1 MMHRRRLVL
10 TAPLVLASCGS
21 VLPAQKY
28 VPQVDWPLDPQ
39 PPKWQAASPGGP
51 VLLVRDLAA
60 GPGLD
65 DQGLQSLRADGSLDI
80 SYYNHWAVPP
90 ADAATAALTN
100 WAEASGAFSAVVGTG
115 TRLTPGLI
123 VEGTLTEFVA
133 DLSTGQ
139 ARAVLT
145 LVVIGNSGSI
155 AAKSLPL
162 AQRRIAGT
170 APLSGNDASAQ
181 VAAERAALADAL
193 GLAVAL
199 LIKCS

>member
-1 MMHRRRLVL
+1 MMHRRLIL
-10 TAPLVLASCGS
+10 TAPLVLAACSS
-21 VLPAQKY
+21 LLPAQKY
-28 VPQVDWPLDPQ
+28 VPQVDWPLA
-39 PPKWQAASPGGP
+39 PPPPNWQAANPSGQ

-133 DLSTGQ
+133 DLSAGQ

-145 LVVIGNSGSI
+145 LVVISNSSSI
-155 AAKSLPL
+155 TAKSHPL
-162 AQRRIAGT
+162 AQQRISGT

-193 GLAVAL
+193 GQAVRL
-199 LIKCS
+199 LTKYS

>member
-1 MMHRRRLVL
+1 MMRRRLML
-10 TAPLVLASCGS
+10 TAPLLLAGCGS

-28 VPQVDWPLDPQ
+28 VPQVDWPLNPQ
-39 PPKWQAASPGGP
+39 PPNWQAANPAGP

-65 DQGLQSLRADGSLDI
+65 EQGLQSLRADGSLDI

-115 TRLTPGLI
+115 TRLSPGLI

-133 DLSTGQ
+133 DLPAGQ

-145 LVVIGNSGSI
+145 LVIIGNSGGI
-155 AAKSLPL
+155 TAKSRPL
-162 AQRRIAGT
+162 AQQRITGT
-170 APLSGNDASAQ
+170 APLSGSDAGAQ

-193 GLAVAL
+193 GQAVAL
-199 LIKCS
+199 LAKFS

>member
-1 MMHRRRLVL
+1 MMRRRLML
-10 TAPLVLASCGS
+10 TAPLVLAGCSS

-39 PPKWQAASPGGP
+39 PPNWQAANPGGR

-65 DQGLQSLRADGSLDI
+65 EQGLQSLRADGSLDI

-100 WAEASGAFSAVVGTG
+100 WAEASGAFAAVVGTG

-133 DLSTGQ
+133 DLSAGQ

-145 LVVIGNSGSI
+145 LVIIGNSDSI
-155 AAKSLPL
+155 AAKALPL
-162 AQRRIAGT
+162 AQARVTGT
-170 APLSGNDASAQ
+170 APLSGSGASAQ

-193 GLAVAL
+193 GQAVAL
-199 LIKCS
+199 LAKYS